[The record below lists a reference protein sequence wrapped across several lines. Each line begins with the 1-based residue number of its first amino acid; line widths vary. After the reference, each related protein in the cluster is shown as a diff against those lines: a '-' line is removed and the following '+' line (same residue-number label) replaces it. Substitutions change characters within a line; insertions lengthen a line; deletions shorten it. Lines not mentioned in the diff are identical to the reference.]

1 MRYNRQD
8 LNYNA
13 MENFKRE
20 IFERLGN
27 LFYALAADQEIT
39 IMESAELKML
49 LQKDWLTEK
58 EHIAEDRVSEA
69 AHLIGLT
76 IDTLQSEN
84 TPAEEAFNNFAE
96 FYIRHRE
103 QFSYALKSK
112 IIEAAEGMQKIFPTN
127 SKSIYHFEELKRLL
141 EESRQT
147 VE

>member
-1 MRYNRQD
+1 
-8 LNYNA
+8 

-20 IFERLGN
+20 IFEGLGN

-39 IMESAELKML
+39 IMESAELKMV
-49 LQKDWLTEK
+49 LQKDWLVER
-58 EHIAEDRVSEA
+58 EHVSEDRVPEA

-76 IDTLQSEN
+76 IDTLQSEK
-84 TPAEEAFNNFAE
+84 TSAETAFNDFVQ
-96 FYIRHRE
+96 FYMRHRE

-112 IIEAAEGMQKIFPTN
+112 IIETAQAMRKIFPTN
-127 SKSIYHFEELKRLL
+127 SKSNYHYEALKKLL